1 MVQLN
6 CQWHFIC
13 RDSAFP
19 IPSYSS
25 TTSFFNSAI
34 NCRLIRQYTVNIA
47 VPSIPIVNV
56 YTFAHIKTRNIS
68 SFAYVKDAERKQW
81 ADNLHTINAKRDGE
95 KKRSWR
101 VLSFFTVPNNKQAK
115 WQDCG
120 ILQQI
125 ICLSGKLGETMAGFW
140 CVVCT

>member
-47 VPSIPIVNV
+47 VPSIPILHV

-68 SFAYVKDAERKQW
+68 SFAYVKDAERKQR

-95 KKRSWR
+95 KRDLEEYCLFLRFPTINKRNGVAVALCIR
-101 VLSFFTVPNNKQAK
+101 
-115 WQDCG
+115 
-120 ILQQI
+120 
-125 ICLSGKLGETMAGFW
+125 
-140 CVVCT
+140 